1 MILTM
6 NQKEM
11 ELGGKYLGWL
21 CEANDLLGDREALQA
36 RLEEDGYLLIRGLHD
51 PEKVKATRR
60 FLLEKLDEN
69 EQLDRAY
76 PLSGRASRRKA
87 SAVCLSGG
95 NKAVTHE
102 PPFSESGRIAGDNGL
117 L

>member
-21 CEANDLLGDREALQA
+21 REANDLLGDREALQA
-36 RLEEDGYLLIRGLHD
+36 RLKEDGYLLIRGLHD

-69 EQLDRAY
+69 EQLDRDASAFRRGASGRQSAACLWVATKPLPMN
-76 PLSGRASRRKA
+76 PLS
-87 SAVCLSGG
+87 
-95 NKAVTHE
+95 
-102 PPFSESGRIAGDNGL
+102 
-117 L
+117 

>member
-21 CEANDLLGDREALQA
+21 REANDLLGDREALRA
-36 RLEEDGYLLIRGLHD
+36 RLDEDGYLLIRGLHD
-51 PEKVKATRR
+51 PKKVKATRQL
-60 FLLEKLDEN
+60 LLEKLDEN

-76 PLSGRASRRKA
+76 PLLEGVPGRGQTRHVYGWEQSGDPRAA
-87 SAVCLSGG
+87 I
-95 NKAVTHE
+95 
-102 PPFSESGRIAGDNGL
+102 SESGRIAGDNEL

>member
-21 CEANDLLGDREALQA
+21 REANDLLGDREALQA

-60 FLLEKLDEN
+60 LPPRKAGRK
-69 EQLDRAY
+69 RATRSRASAFRRGA
-76 PLSGRASRRKA
+76 SGRQTRH
-87 SAVCLSGG
+87 VYGWQ
-95 NKAVTHE
+95 
-102 PPFSESGRIAGDNGL
+102 
-117 L
+117 